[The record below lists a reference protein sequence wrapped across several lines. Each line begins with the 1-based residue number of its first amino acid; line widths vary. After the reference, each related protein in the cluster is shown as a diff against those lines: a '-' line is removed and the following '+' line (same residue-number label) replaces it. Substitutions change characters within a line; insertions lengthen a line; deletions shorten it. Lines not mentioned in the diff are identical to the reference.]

1 VEVAQRAVALTVLRP
16 GRLTDDPGTGLVQLA
31 PPGLPRGDVTRGDVA
46 EVVAGLLAEP
56 ASDGLVLDLLGGD
69 TAVTEAIAS
78 VLPGA
83 AGNRA

>member
-1 VEVAQRAVALTVLRP
+1 
-16 GRLTDDPGTGLVQLA
+16 
-31 PPGLPRGDVTRGDVA
+31 VTRGDVA

-78 VLPGA
+78 VLPGT